1 MNPAETIMASIVIS
15 GGMSI
20 AGLLHFGIHH
30 FGALQQGVDIAI
42 SRAADRAP
50 LATFLKRRDVG
61 PFGYWP
67 ALRLLSGQLEQ
78 RLP

>member
-1 MNPAETIMASIVIS
+1 MHPADAIMTSIVLY
-15 GGMSI
+15 GAQA

-30 FGALQQGVDIAI
+30 RGALQEGVDIAI

-50 LATFLKRRDVG
+50 LANFSKRRDVG